1 MLPRIDLLPI
11 LLGLVR
17 SHGHHLL
24 VSSKEEPQHVGYVSM
39 SRTPNPH
46 TVALTR
52 LLDPLGRC
60 LTPDVAKELVNLRA
74 DPRVQARLEELADK
88 NTEGVLTPEERDE
101 YETSVHVIEFIAVL
115 QAKARTILARNG
127 G

>member
-1 MLPRIDLLPI
+1 MT
-11 LLGLVR
+11 
-17 SHGHHLL
+17 
-24 VSSKEEPQHVGYVSM
+24 
-39 SRTPNPH
+39 RTPDPH
-46 TVALTR
+46 TAVLTR
-52 LLDPLGRC
+52 LLEPLGRC

-74 DPRVQARLEELADK
+74 DPHVQARLEELADK